1 MSRKLLMC
9 NGKAVGFIYDK
20 YFTTDKAAGTITFE
34 EGENLTPAYSYG
46 YLLEASGASSFPGAT
61 MTKAS
66 RNAHTLATYNEV
78 TGKYDY
84 TLVSTS
90 ADKKYT
96 KSVNFSLDVLLD
108 EVDRT
113 GAGGEPKSIVK
124 DRLYWDNEAGEYMI
138 EVNTKHIVIKDSTG
152 WNLNPGNLNII
163 TYEIADAINILPSDS
178 QNGLPMIE
186 TNYYKI
192 RWPDRMLVNGSYG
205 QCTLSWIST
214 QQIVYG
220 HMLGKSPSKATKEEV
235 DALFNI
241 PMHVVYAI
249 ESRIIATGIKKKI
262 KVPLFGTGTTF
273 GLQHTDI
280 LYDGDAITGDQVT
293 YGSIKIEV
301 PCTDPVV
308 YEMFE
313 GETITPS
320 VTSDTH
326 VFYKDAPVY
335 LESVTGA
342 STKTRNSSVTTASF
356 SLNTVETLG
365 TRLDNG
371 KYRYTVTATSADGTK
386 IKDTTFDID
395 YQLVNFGGANKM
407 YWNAEQGCYDI
418 LLHAGYEYI
427 TNVTDWPIYNYSG
440 YTIFTKATD
449 DGKIAYNGGNS
460 AAVYADGTMHAA
472 SRSGL
477 SDYYNLITSGSD
489 QNGSTLGISM
499 RDIHDH
505 EAANQKI
512 AENEPIQVLY
522 AYNADKIIHT
532 DITKKI
538 KLPWFGEGTIYT
550 LKNGNVISNFKIGLP
565 TIYQHRIAYKEYKSL
580 KMYGND
586 TMTLTIQPTIKDT
599 AAFDICY
606 SYDSY
611 IDSIEFPG
619 YYNASMIR
627 ELAIDNGDG
636 TYSYN
641 LEFTT
646 NSTNPDTGAAVINVI
661 GSQKIKLPYLLE
673 GYSYTENRYGRDRM
687 YWDANKK
694 QYMIEKRIY
703 RMYIDTAYGD
713 VDFRQYETTMSGF
726 NGKICWEFKIPSY
739 IYDHIHHPDRQYSDL
754 TYTLFDGLSNYDRYP
769 MRSAYN
775 YGANGVVFA
784 PANYSSFDD
793 HASLVFYHK
802 SCTTLEQLDAQL
814 KAKPIILSLPLSYY
828 YKGTQG
834 TSSVETIYGEPEIIS
849 TGIKKKIKVP
859 VTKEA
864 CDIGL
869 QIKMKNISSTDHE
882 ANGILTI
889 KVPVEYKTVEVPE
902 PAYQLPT
909 KTVLTGTSTGGYIDT
924 GVKLFNT
931 AKDSTVIIDFES
943 KNDSGSFTPEVGDI
957 VFHCRYESSSYKY
970 RGFSL
975 VYETDYN
982 TWRMMGNT
990 TYNSGNLGN
999 SPTASISNSSS
1010 EVYNWRYRYA
1020 FIFKAGI
1027 LTRAINLRGESIS
1040 SVDIPAPPKFYDE
1053 PLNDK
1058 KASFGTYSKT
1068 AVIGRGTSNAN
1079 YFQGTIHDCKIWDGV
1094 ALTDEQIQA
1103 LYCRPYPKPDYEL
1116 PEPKTFSQTYINTG
1130 VCLYDTTRDFSI
1142 VLDYTATQDYAYDSN
1157 YPATTGYAVLSSN
1170 LRGGE
1175 SAGGLALMY
1184 RPKYGDYRLEYR
1196 NTENMLKSG
1205 GGISP
1210 EFGRMAL
1217 IIIYKQ
1223 GLPYRVL
1230 DCTSGVPVDL
1240 ELRTDM
1246 TPIGTYGINV
1256 ILGASYHED
1265 TSSYAECWMGTIN
1278 KCMIMKDKVL
1288 NDSEIDYICK
1298 YILK

>member
-1 MSRKLLMC
+1 MC
-9 NGKAVGFIYDK
+9 NGKVVGFIYDK
-20 YFTTDKAAGTITFE
+20 YFTTNKAAGTIAFE
-34 EGENLTPAYSYG
+34 EGEDLTPAYSYG

-61 MTKAS
+61 ITKAS

-96 KSVNFSLDVLLD
+96 KTVNFSLDVLLD

-113 GAGGEPKSIVK
+113 GARNDPKSITK
-124 DRLYWDNEAGEYMI
+124 DRLYWDNDAGEYMV
-138 EVNTKHIVIKDSTG
+138 EVNTKHVIFKDSTG
-152 WNLNPGNLNII
+152 WRLSTGNANLIDYTLTDALNLI
-163 TYEIADAINILPSDS
+163 PSDD

-205 QCTLSWIST
+205 QCTLSWDTTNKIT
-214 QQIVYG
+214 YG
-220 HMLGKSPSKATKEEV
+220 HMLGKSPSSATKEEV
-235 DALFNI
+235 DALFTI

-249 ESRIIATGIKKKI
+249 ETRIIATGIKKKI
-262 KVPLFGTGTTF
+262 KVPLFGNGTTF

-280 LYDGDAITGDQVT
+280 LYDGDAIKGEQVT

-342 STKTRNSSVTTASF
+342 HTLTRNSSVTTASF
-356 SLNTVETLG
+356 SVNTVETLG

-395 YQLVNFGGANKM
+395 YQLVNFGGASKM
-407 YWNAEQGCYDI
+407 YWNSEQGCYDVS
-418 LLHAGYEYI
+418 LHAGYEYI
-427 TNVTDWPIYNYSG
+427 TDVTGWPIYNYSG

-449 DGKIAYNGGNS
+449 DGKIAYSGNNS
-460 AAVYADGTMHAA
+460 ASMYADGTMHVA

-522 AYNADKIIHT
+522 EYNADKVIHT
-532 DITKKI
+532 NIKKKI
-538 KLPWFGEGTIYT
+538 KLPWFGEGTTYT
-550 LKNGNVISNFKIGLP
+550 LKNGNVVSNFKIGLP
-565 TIYQHRIAYKEYKSL
+565 TMYQHRIAYKEYKSL

-599 AAFDICY
+599 KAYDICY

-619 YYNASMIR
+619 YYDSSMIR

-646 NSTNPDTGAAVINVI
+646 HSKNPDTGAGIINVI

-687 YWDANKK
+687 YWDADKK

-713 VDFRQYETTMSGF
+713 IDFRQFETSMYNL
-726 NGKICWEFKIPSY
+726 NGKVCWEFAIPSY

-754 TYTLFDGLSNYDRYP
+754 AYTLFDGLSNYNHYP
-769 MRSAYN
+769 MNSASSF
-775 YGANGVVFA
+775 GKNGVIFA
-784 PANYSSFDD
+784 PAYYSTFDNQ
-793 HASLVFYHK
+793 ASLVFYHK
-802 SCTTLEQLDAQL
+802 SCRTLEQLDAQL

-834 TSSVETIYGEPEIIS
+834 STEVDTIYGEPEIIP

-869 QIKMKNISSTDHE
+869 QIKMKNVSSTDHE
-882 ANGILTI
+882 ANGILNI
-889 KVPVEYKTVEVPE
+889 KVPVEYKTVVIPE
-902 PAYQLPT
+902 PNYQLPA
-909 KTVLTGTSTGGYIDT
+909 KTVLSGSSSGGYIDT
-924 GVKLFNT
+924 GVKLFDI
-931 AKDSTVIIDFES
+931 AKDSTVIIDFE
-943 KNDSGSFTPEVGDI
+943 NVNANGSFTPEIGDI
-957 VFHCRYESSSYKY
+957 VFHCRYESSSYNH

-975 VYETDYN
+975 VY
-982 TWRMMGNT
+982 NT
-990 TYNSGNLGN
+990 TYNTWEMKGDTSYNSGTLGN
-999 SPTASISNSSS
+999 SISNSSG
-1010 EVYNWRYRYA
+1010 ETYNWRYRYA
-1020 FIFKAGI
+1020 FIFKKGV
-1027 LTRAINLRGESIS
+1027 LDRAINLCAESIS
-1040 SVDIPAPPKFYDE
+1040 SVSIPAAARFYDTTLYSNK
-1053 PLNDK
+1053 PPYG
-1058 KASFGTYSKT
+1058 SYSKN
-1068 AVIGRGTSNAN
+1068 AYIGRRGTSSAN
-1079 YFQGTIHDCKIWDGV
+1079 YYQGTIHDCKIWIGT
-1094 ALTDEQIQA
+1094 ALTDEQIEA
-1103 LYCRPYPKPDYEL
+1103 LYESPYPKPDYEL

-1130 VCLYDTTRDFSI
+1130 VCLYDTNRDFSI
-1142 VLDYTATQDYAYDSN
+1142 VLDYTATQDYTYNKGFD
-1157 YPATTGYAVLSSN
+1157 ATAGYAVLSSN
-1170 LRGGE
+1170 LRGGQ

-1184 RPKYGDYRLEYR
+1184 RLKYGDYRLEYR
-1196 NTENMLKSG
+1196 NTENMLKNG
-1205 GGISP
+1205 GSISP